1 MHLFH
6 QVFVLGNS
14 TKKNENQTVILQRR
28 SIRLKSS
35 IDKNQVIRKDNLVF
49 LRPCPKDAYLL
60 ENYKNIIGK
69 KAKRK
74 IKSGD
79 YIKKSDFR

>member
-1 MHLFH
+1 
-6 QVFVLGNS
+6 
-14 TKKNENQTVILQRR
+14 
-28 SIRLKSS
+28 
-35 IDKNQVIRKDNLVF
+35 

-69 KAKRK
+69 KTKRK